1 MKAGDGRAARYPRP
15 VSISFRWLAA
25 AVLLLA
31 AAAGTVALARGMT
44 AARQD
49 PAAPAAFTWAGKTWD
64 CAQVAAWDRRYGA
77 YEPDGTPVPYEVAA
91 RCTLP

>member
-1 MKAGDGRAARYPRP
+1 MRRIPVVLIAGAC
-15 VSISFRWLAA
+15 
-25 AVLLLA
+25 
-31 AAAGTVALARGMT
+31 VALGLT
-44 AARQD
+44 ALFPNVMRDRDLTAPRD
-49 PAAPAAFTWAGKTWD
+49 PGPPASVTWDGKAWD